1 MRENEISVEELSY
14 ELSIVLDGLLYYAGV
29 AKSDLE
35 EVANLYVECSDD
47 ALDGSDDA
55 QGVDEVIVIVEY
67 LKQKY
72 PQYFKKKGK

>member
-1 MRENEISVEELSY
+1 MRENDISVEELSY

-47 ALDGSDDA
+47 ALDGSDA
-55 QGVDEVIVIVEY
+55 QGVDEVITIIEY

>member
-1 MRENEISVEELSY
+1 MRENDISVEELSY

-47 ALDGSDDA
+47 ALDGSDT
-55 QGVDEVIVIVEY
+55 QGVDEVITIIEY